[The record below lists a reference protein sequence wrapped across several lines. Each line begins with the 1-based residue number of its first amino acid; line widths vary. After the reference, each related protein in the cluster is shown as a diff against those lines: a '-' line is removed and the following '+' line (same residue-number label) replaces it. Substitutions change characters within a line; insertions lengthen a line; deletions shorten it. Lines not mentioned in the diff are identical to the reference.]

1 MSWNR
6 DRERKAGKAMTIGT
20 CVYGVIFSIL
30 WCAAAVW
37 MGAGF
42 MLIFGIPFAGLMLF
56 RLVVLVRKAG
66 EEKQE
71 REPWERAD
79 RAGEYTTY
87 APPSSG
93 TEENG
98 FCPYCGGETKTGYA
112 FCTKCGRRLQ

>member
-30 WCAAAVW
+30 WCAAAAW

-112 FCTKCGRRLQ
+112 FCPKCVRRLQ